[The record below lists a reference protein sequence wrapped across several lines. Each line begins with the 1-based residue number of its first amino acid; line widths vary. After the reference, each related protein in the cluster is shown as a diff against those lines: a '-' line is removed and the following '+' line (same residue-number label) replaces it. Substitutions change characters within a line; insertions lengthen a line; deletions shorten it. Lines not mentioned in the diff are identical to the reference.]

1 MVEVKN
7 NPRPAKI
14 KIMQVEKNLADDFI
28 NFQHL
33 PIKLKS
39 RKKIYY
45 IRSGEDT
52 PITERPLQIVIRRQ
66 FIKNKRAKDKP

>member
-39 RKKIYY
+39 RKKKSTTYAQVKI
-45 IRSGEDT
+45 
-52 PITERPLQIVIRRQ
+52 RPLQ
-66 FIKNKRAKDKP
+66 KGHYKL

>member
-28 NFQHL
+28 NF
-33 PIKLKS
+33 
-39 RKKIYY
+39 
-45 IRSGEDT
+45 
-52 PITERPLQIVIRRQ
+52 
-66 FIKNKRAKDKP
+66 